1 MIDKGAVA
9 RSIKNLVAK
18 GYVKVIKDAE
28 DKRIN
33 RLFMTPKGEALFEV
47 VNDLNRQWV
56 EFLFIDFSEDE
67 KNFFGVMVEKVSRRS
82 KEL

>member
-9 RSIKNLVAK
+9 RSIKNLVVK

-56 EFLFIDFSEDE
+56 EFLYIDFSEDE
-67 KNFFGVMVEKVSRRS
+67 KNFFGVMVEKVSRQS

>member
-9 RSIKNLVAK
+9 RSIKNLVVK

-56 EFLFIDFSEDE
+56 GFLFIDFSEDE
-67 KNFFGVMVEKVSRRS
+67 KNFFGVMVEKVSRQS